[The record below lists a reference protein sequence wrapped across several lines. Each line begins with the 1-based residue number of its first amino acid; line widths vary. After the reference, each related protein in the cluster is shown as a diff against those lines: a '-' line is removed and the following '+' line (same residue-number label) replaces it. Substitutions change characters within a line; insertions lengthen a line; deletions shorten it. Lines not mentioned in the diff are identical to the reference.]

1 MSDKNQD
8 RIAAQEEYEREAAE
22 NRMSFREMLDG
33 CDYSPEDRA
42 ALEPD
47 INLLEMLRAGMADK
61 VVVKLDRVVRDVVT
75 AKCCMCKQEKECVL
89 FTDWRGGKPVFV
101 DCAACFEHFAFIVK
115 RTKELG
121 LFERRMT
128 PRMLLE

>member
-1 MSDKNQD
+1 MNDEE
-8 RIAAQEEYEREAAE
+8 RTAALMGYAREAAGKRE
-22 NRMSFREMLDG
+22 SLREMLDG
-33 CDYSPEDRA
+33 CDYAPEERA
-42 ALEPD
+42 ALEKE
-47 INLLEMLRAGMADK
+47 INLLEILREGMADT
-61 VVVKLDRVVRDVVT
+61 VAVKLDRVVRDVVT
-75 AKCCMCKQEKECVL
+75 ARCCVCKQEKECVL

-101 DCAACFEHFAFIVK
+101 DRTACFEHFAFLVK